1 LLPPIGGHR
10 RCPTTV
16 WLCFIVVP
24 RAFGKI
30 LPKTI
35 FHPSSRALHF
45 FGVCFRGIASVGV
58 I

>member
-1 LLPPIGGHR
+1 
-10 RCPTTV
+10 
-16 WLCFIVVP
+16 VP

-30 LPKTI
+30 LPKTV

-45 FGVCFRGIASVGV
+45 FGVCFRGIAGVGV